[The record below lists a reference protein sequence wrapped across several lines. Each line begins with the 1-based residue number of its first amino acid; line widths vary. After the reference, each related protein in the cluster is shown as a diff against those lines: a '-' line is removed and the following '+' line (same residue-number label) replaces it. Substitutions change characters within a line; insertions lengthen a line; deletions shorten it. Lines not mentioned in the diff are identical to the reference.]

1 MAVCRLRP
9 DATHPIGLYSRPM
22 ARFTRLR
29 SLFVFLACTL
39 LWQALVPGGVLA
51 RVADS
56 TGPLGGLGL
65 SDICFGDA
73 HRASNGL
80 TASGATTVQ
89 GDESAPA
96 HAGHAGHC
104 ALCGVSAAPS
114 TPSGDP
120 ALTHV
125 QAPGGTLVARA
136 EPATPP
142 SSADW
147 RTPES
152 RGPPVSIH

>member
-1 MAVCRLRP
+1 
-9 DATHPIGLYSRPM
+9 M

-29 SLFVFLACTL
+29 SLFVLLACAL

-56 TGPLGGLGL
+56 TGPLGGHGL
-65 SDICFGDA
+65 SDVCFGDA
-73 HRASNGL
+73 HRAPARLSASEAV
-80 TASGATTVQ
+80 TAQA
-89 GDESAPA
+89 DESAPA

-104 ALCGVSAAPS
+104 ALCGVSAAAS
-114 TPSGDP
+114 TPTGDP

-136 EPATPP
+136 EPAPTP

-152 RGPPVSIH
+152 RGPPASIH

>member
-1 MAVCRLRP
+1 
-9 DATHPIGLYSRPM
+9 M
-22 ARFTRLR
+22 ARLNR
-29 SLFVFLACTL
+29 SRSVFLTLVFAL

-73 HRASNGL
+73 HRAPKGL
-80 TASGATTVQ
+80 TASDAVTAQ
-89 GDESAPA
+89 ADESAPA

>member
-1 MAVCRLRP
+1 
-9 DATHPIGLYSRPM
+9 M
-22 ARFTRLR
+22 ARLNR
-29 SLFVFLACTL
+29 SRSVFLTLVFAL

-56 TGPLGGLGL
+56 TGPLGGLEL

-80 TASGATTVQ
+80 TATEATTVQ

-96 HAGHAGHC
+96 HAGHSGHC
-104 ALCGVSAAPS
+104 ALCVVSAAPS
-114 TPSGDP
+114 TPNGDP

-125 QAPGGTLVARA
+125 QAPGGRLVARA